1 MKDWN
6 EIVTLWKLY
15 KKLLKKAVYYSQRF
29 LTHNIG
35 LFVLILLIDIF
46 VKLKYLQAFSYLST

>member
-6 EIVTLWKLY
+6 EIVILWKIV
-15 KKLLKKAVYYSQRF
+15 LKKAVYYSQRF

-35 LFVLILLIDIF
+35 LFVLILLIYIF
-46 VKLKYLQAFSYLST
+46 VKLKYLRTFSDLST